1 MDRHELIERSLI
13 PQEGNSIETFNLL
26 MEFSATLFG
35 FVGGPYSFVI
45 SYFLSSLVAKTY
57 QRTDEHAI
65 PVCTIPMAFLNI
77 PDARP
82 FIHAAKLLLPM
93 VQII

>member
-1 MDRHELIERSLI
+1 
-13 PQEGNSIETFNLL
+13 
-26 MEFSATLFG
+26 MEFSAILFD
-35 FVGGPYSFVI
+35 FVGGPNSFAI

-77 PDARP
+77 PDPRP

-93 VQII
+93 VLK